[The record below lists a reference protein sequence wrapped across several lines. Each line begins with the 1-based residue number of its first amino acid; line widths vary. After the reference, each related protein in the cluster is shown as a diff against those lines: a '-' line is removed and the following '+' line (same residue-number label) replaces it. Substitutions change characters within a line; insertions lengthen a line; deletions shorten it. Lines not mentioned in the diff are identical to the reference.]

1 MAEPM
6 LNVPL
11 VLESPV
17 RQGDG
22 MGGHRVTWQAIGKLW
37 AEMRSGAGRERNGQA
52 GAESVVG
59 WRITVRAAVHG
70 DPRRPRPDQRLRLGS
85 RLFRIEAVA
94 ESDATGRYLLCFA
107 REEDQA

>member
-1 MAEPM
+1 MAAPR

-11 VLESPV
+11 ILESPV

-22 MGGHRVTWQAIGKLW
+22 LGGHRVTWQPVGKLW
-37 AEMRSGAGRERNGQA
+37 AEMRSGSGRERGGQA
-52 GAESVVG
+52 GAESVVR
-59 WRITVRAAVHG
+59 WRITIRAAAQG
-70 DPRRPRPDQRLRLGS
+70 DPRRPRPDQRLRLEG

-94 ESDATGRYLLCFA
+94 ERDSEGRYLLCFA